1 MTRREGLR
9 NPSRDL
15 ACRRQHAKVPVE
27 DCDFGSESLGLEVLS
42 RPKSIDGFLAV
53 YMSTETRYTS
63 PPPKAG
69 TCVWLS
75 DFLVWNRWLGMFLES
90 F

>member
-1 MTRREGLR
+1 MIR
-9 NPSRDL
+9 PSSHS
-15 ACRRQHAKVPVE
+15 RRQHAKVPVE
-27 DCDFGSESLGLEVLS
+27 ESDFGRESLGLEVLS
-42 RPKSIDGFLAV
+42 QPKSIEGFLAV

-69 TCVWLS
+69 TCIWLS
-75 DFLVWNRWLGMFLES
+75 DLPVWIRRFGMFLES